1 MAAKKD
7 ITEYCFF
14 RFNTLGNS
22 VTSVNIFKSTSRAD
36 IVKQWKDKS
45 GGSDISPIFKGFVP
59 HMPKKKKA
67 DPVADFWTKL
77 FTSAPLTDQP
87 KKSTKKSN
95 KKSVKKGSK

>member
-7 ITEYCFF
+7 ITQYCFF
-14 RFNTLGNS
+14 RFNSLGNT

-59 HMPKKKKA
+59 SMPKKKA
-67 DPVADFWTKL
+67 DPDADFWAKL
-77 FTSAPLTDQP
+77 FNTDKP
-87 KKSTKKSN
+87 KKSV

>member
-14 RFNTLGNS
+14 RINSLGNT
-22 VTSVNIFKSTSRAD
+22 VTSVNIFTSTSRAN

-59 HMPKKKKA
+59 HMPKKKA

-77 FTSAPLTDQP
+77 FNSVPLTGQP
-87 KKSTKKSN
+87 KKSN

>member
-14 RFNTLGNS
+14 RFNTLGNN
-22 VTSVNIFKSTSRAD
+22 VTSVNIFTSTSRAN

-59 HMPKKKKA
+59 HMPKKKA
-67 DPVADFWTKL
+67 NPGTDFWTNL
-77 FTSAPLTDQP
+77 FNSMSIPDQP
-87 KKSTKKSN
+87 KKSTKKST
-95 KKSVKKGSK
+95 KKGSK

>member
-7 ITEYCFF
+7 ITQYCFF
-14 RFNTLGNS
+14 RFNSLGNT

-59 HMPKKKKA
+59 SMPKKKA
-67 DPVADFWTKL
+67 DPDADFWAKL
-77 FTSAPLTDQP
+77 FNSVPIADKP
-87 KKSTKKSN
+87 KKST

>member
-7 ITEYCFF
+7 IIEYCFF

-22 VTSVNIFKSTSRAD
+22 VTSVNIFKSTSRDD

-67 DPVADFWTKL
+67 DSDADFWTNL
-77 FTSAPLTDQP
+77 FGSMHIADQP
-87 KKSTKKSN
+87 KKSTKKST
-95 KKSVKKGSK
+95 KKLVKKGSK

>member
-7 ITEYCFF
+7 ITQYCFF

-45 GGSDISPIFKGFVP
+45 GGPDITPIFKGFVP

-67 DPVADFWTKL
+67 DPDADFWTNL
-77 FTSAPLTDQP
+77 YIADQK
-87 KKSTKKSN
+87 KKSTKKP
-95 KKSVKKGSK
+95 VKKGSK

>member
-14 RFNTLGNS
+14 RFNSLGNN

-59 HMPKKKKA
+59 HMPKKKA
-67 DPVADFWTKL
+67 DPNAAFWSNL
-77 FTSAPLTDQP
+77 FNSMSITDQ
-87 KKSTKKSN
+87 TKKSA

>member
-14 RFNTLGNS
+14 RFNSLGNT
-22 VTSVNIFKSTSRAD
+22 VTSVNIFTSTSRAN

-59 HMPKKKKA
+59 SMPKKKA
-67 DPVADFWTKL
+67 DPDADFWTKL
-77 FTSAPLTDQP
+77 FNSVPIANQ
-87 KKSTKKSN
+87 TKKSA

>member
-14 RFNTLGNS
+14 RFNSLGNN
-22 VTSVNIFKSTSRAD
+22 VTSVNIFTSTSRAN

-59 HMPKKKKA
+59 HMPKKKA
-67 DPVADFWTKL
+67 DPDADFWTKL
-77 FTSAPLTDQP
+77 FNSVPIANQ
-87 KKSTKKSN
+87 TKKSAKKSV

>member
-7 ITEYCFF
+7 ITQYCFF
-14 RFNTLGNS
+14 RFNSLGNT
-22 VTSVNIFKSTSRAD
+22 VTSVNIFTSTSRAN

-59 HMPKKKKA
+59 SMPKKKS
-67 DPVADFWTKL
+67 DPDADFWTKL
-77 FTSAPLTDQP
+77 FNSVPIADQP
-87 KKSTKKSN
+87 KKSTKKST